1 MPAKV
6 VDTSVLAA
14 LVFGEEQ
21 AAEALGLIE
30 GFELYAPILLSYELT
45 SVARKKSFQYPTQRE
60 AIAIALELGLAMNLT
75 WVDVDL
81 PDVLAAALSSGLT
94 TYDATYLNLARS
106 MAVPLVTFDKRLV
119 AAHAHDIA
127 D

>member
-21 AAEALGLIE
+21 AGEALGLIE
-30 GFELYAPILLSYELT
+30 GFDLYAPILLSYELT
-45 SVARKKSFQYPTQRE
+45 SVARKKSFQYPAQRE
-60 AIAIALELGLAMNLT
+60 AIAIALELGLAMNVI
-75 WVDVDL
+75 WVDVDQ
-81 PDVLAAALSSGLT
+81 PDVLDAALSRGLT

-106 MAVPLVTFDKRLV
+106 MAVPLVTFDKRLA
-119 AAHAHDIA
+119 AAHARDVA